1 MSVDKD
7 QSTRR
12 SELFVGACYLL
23 DYVDVAVSVRAEDLL
38 RE

>member
-1 MSVDKD
+1 MLVDKD

-12 SELFVGACYLL
+12 SEWFLL
-23 DYVDVAVSVRAEDLL
+23 EPVIYSTMWISRCRCAEDLL